1 MKFLAIIE
9 VAPDRLMFTLDR
21 NTVIDATCI
30 PGGITLQMMKDMPLM
45 VVNPTKAAEDI
56 KILWAA
62 HEKGTS

>member
-9 VAPDRLMFTLDR
+9 VAPVKLMFTLDR
-21 NTVIDATCI
+21 NTVIDATCV

-45 VVNPTKAAEDI
+45 VVNPTRASEDI

-62 HEKGTS
+62 HEKETP

>member
-9 VAPDRLMFTLDR
+9 VAPDRLIFQLDR
-21 NTVIDATCI
+21 ATVIDASCV

>member
-21 NTVIDATCI
+21 NTVIDATCV
-30 PGGITLQMMKDMPLM
+30 PGGMTQEGIKDVALM

>member
-9 VAPDRLMFTLDR
+9 VDPGKLMFTLDR
-21 NTVIDATCI
+21 NTVIDATCV